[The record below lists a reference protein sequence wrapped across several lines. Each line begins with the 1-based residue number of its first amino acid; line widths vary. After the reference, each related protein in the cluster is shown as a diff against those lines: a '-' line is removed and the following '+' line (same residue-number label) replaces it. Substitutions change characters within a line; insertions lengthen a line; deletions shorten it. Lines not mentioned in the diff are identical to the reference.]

1 MSPAPKKGSRTAHA
15 PSSPPRARSKNKI
28 VVTVFPMTHSPP
40 FEHRDAVELP
50 AALKKHLGLDDERS
64 WVVVT
69 EFTASSGR
77 ASICS
82 RAPA

>member
-1 MSPAPKKGSRTAHA
+1 
-15 PSSPPRARSKNKI
+15 
-28 VVTVFPMTHSPP
+28 MTHSPP